1 VSIRALALLV
11 VLASSA
17 ALAQTEFTL
26 YELLPPETHRFAIVY
41 DVSSSTEGANFFL
54 NPIRRGSKASDES
67 VIDLATGKELKFET
81 VDGKAAKASGI
92 RPEATPDDSLFLK
105 VYFAAPVP
113 KEGEA
118 RIRIIKTYEDAPS
131 YYPQGD
137 RLVFDRPLGIRR
149 NVVVLPAGYELIG
162 STVPSIVSMQAD
174 GRIRVSMLNDRD
186 DQLPVK
192 ITGRK
197 LP

>member
-1 VSIRALALLV
+1 MSIPVHALLLTV
-11 VLASSA
+11 ATGVAF
-17 ALAQTEFTL
+17 AQPDFTV

-41 DVSSSTEGANFFL
+41 DVSSSTEGATFFL
-54 NPIRRGSKASDES
+54 NPIRRGSTASDES
-67 VIDLATGKELKFET
+67 VIDLVTGKQLKFET
-81 VDGKAAKASGI
+81 FDGKAAKASGI
-92 RPEATPDDSLFLK
+92 RPATTPDDSLFLK
-105 VYFAAPVP
+105 VSFASPVP
-113 KEGEA
+113 KDGEA

-162 STVPSIVSMQAD
+162 STSPSIVSTQAD

-192 ITGRK
+192 ITGRR